1 MNYLKRSVVLRILIG
16 VGLLFVLLSKG
27 LQAQTLTAFEV
38 EALSEERVQLAFAM
52 TEKASLPKIFQMNSP
67 ARIILDFVNVKSAL
81 QQKRNAI
88 NQAGISNLLAVTAGN
103 RLRLILNLKEYF
115 SYALKVQ
122 DNKVLLVLEKKKA
135 SNPALLANS
144 IDGEKASVIPQ
155 QAIKKVDFRRGKK
168 GEGHVL
174 ISLSNKN
181 ILVKTEQ
188 KSGKI
193 EVRFINTR
201 LPDNY
206 KKRLDVL
213 DFATPVSMID
223 AQQSGADVTVLI
235 TPRVPDYKYSI
246 FQSQGLLTL
255 TVREI
260 TLAEQKAK
268 AMEYTGERLTLDF
281 HDIEVRN
288 AFKILA
294 EISKVN
300 IIVNDSVG
308 GNLTLQLDDVPWDQA
323 FELVLKM
330 KGLSQRRKGDV
341 ILVAPM
347 EEIRKLEEEEVKA
360 NQVVERLEPLIT
372 EYIQINYA
380 QASNFQSILEGNSSG
395 GINGCSVA
403 KQSTSGSTSNTSNTN
418 STAGQSGLAG
428 VMNGGN
434 SATSTMNNRLLSQRG
449 SAIVDSRTNTLIV
462 KDTEKH
468 LEEIRKML
476 KLLDKPVRQVLIE
489 ARIVSA
495 TEGFAQ
501 ELGVKFGAA
510 YNGGDG
516 AQTGFG
522 LGSSTGGDAAI
533 NGVSSVA
540 PLLSN
545 LAASNP
551 YGALGMTLASGVDYV
566 LNLEISA
573 LQDDNK
579 GEFISNPR
587 VLTSDRCQATIEQG
601 EEIPFQTT
609 SQEGTTTIFKDAKII
624 LEVTPQITPSG
635 SVIMEL
641 KITKDSRGDQT
652 LDGLAINKQE
662 INTSVHMLNGE
673 TVVLGGVYEDTAS
686 HIINKVPWFSDL
698 PLIGWL
704 FEKKIDNNS
713 KRELLFFITPKIMK
727 ESLRIQA

>member
-1 MNYLKRSVVLRILIG
+1 MVMGIG
-16 VGLLFVLLSKG
+16 LFLMLLSKG
-27 LQAQTLTAFEV
+27 VQAQTLKGFELKTV
-38 EALSEERVQLAFAM
+38 SEEQIQLVFAM
-52 TEKASLPKIFQMNSP
+52 TEKVTLPKIFQMNNP
-67 ARIILDFVNVKSAL
+67 ARIVVDFVNVKNGL
-81 QQKRNAI
+81 QNKKNAI
-88 NQAGISNLLAVTAGN
+88 NRAGVSSLLAVSVGN
-103 RLRLILNLKEYF
+103 RLRLILNLREHF
-115 SYALKVQ
+115 SYALKAQ
-122 DNKVLLVLEKKKA
+122 DNSLVLVLHRKKIT
-135 SNPALLANS
+135 NPALLEKGV
-144 IDGEKASVIPQ
+144 DGEIAPVIQQ
-155 QAIKKVDFRRGKK
+155 QAIKKLDFRRGKQ
-168 GEGHVL
+168 GEARVL
-174 ISLSNKN
+174 ISLLNKN
-181 ILVKTEQ
+181 TLVKTEE

-193 EVRFINTR
+193 ELRFINTH
-201 LPDNY
+201 LPDKY
-206 KKRLDVL
+206 KKRMDVL
-213 DFATPVSMID
+213 DFATPVSMIE
-223 AQQSGADVTVLI
+223 AKQSGADVKVVI
-235 TPRVPDYKYSI
+235 TPRISNYKYSV
-246 FQSQGLLTL
+246 FQSEGLLSL
-255 TVREI
+255 KVREI
-260 TLAEQKAK
+260 TLAEKKAK
-268 AMEYTGERLTLDF
+268 EMEYTGERLTLDF
-281 HDIEVRN
+281 HDVEVRN
-288 AFKILA
+288 VFKILA

-300 IIVNDSVG
+300 IIVNDSVAG
-308 GNLTLQLDDVPWDQA
+308 ALTLQLDDVPWDQA

-347 EEIRKLEEEEVKA
+347 EEIRKLEEEEVA
-360 NQVVERLEPLIT
+360 SRAVVERLEPLVT

-380 QASNFQSILEGNSSG
+380 QASNFQSILQGNSSG
-395 GINGCSVA
+395 GMSGCSVA
-403 KQSTSGSTSNTSNTN
+403 KKTASASTESTGSQGGE
-418 STAGQSGLAG
+418 TAGQTGLAG
-428 VMNGGN
+428 IMGSSGGRS
-434 SATSTMNNRLLSQRG
+434 SASSEESHRLLSKRG

-462 KDTEKH
+462 KDTQKH

-522 LGSSTGGDAAI
+522 LGGSTGGDAAI
-533 NGVSSVA
+533 NGLSSVA

-551 YGALGMTLASGVDYV
+551 YGALGMTLASGANYV

-573 LQDDNK
+573 LQDENK

-587 VLTSDRCQATIEQG
+587 VLTSDRCKATIEQG

-652 LDGLAINKQE
+652 PDGLAINKQE

-673 TVVLGGVYEDTAS
+673 TVVLGGVYEENTA
-686 HIINKVPWFSDL
+686 HIVNKVPWMSDL
-698 PLIGWL
+698 PLIGWM

-713 KRELLFFITPKIMK
+713 KRELLIFITPKIMK
-727 ESLRIQA
+727 ESLRIPA